1 MQANINER
9 KYFFGLYLFDKD
21 LQHSVQLQLILSFV
35 FVFVRFISMW
45 VKLPNFL
52 KDHEQKVTFS
62 LRIQH
67 RCNTFDSLLISFLDL
82 PK

>member
-21 LQHSVQLQLILSFV
+21 LQLSVQLQLILS

-52 KDHEQKVTFS
+52 KDHEQEVTFS
-62 LRIQH
+62 IRIQH
-67 RCNTFDSLLISFLDL
+67 HRNTFDSLLISFPDL

>member
-1 MQANINER
+1 MQADINER

-21 LQHSVQLQLILSFV
+21 LQLSVQLQLILSS
-35 FVFVRFISMW
+35 VFVRFISMW

-67 RCNTFDSLLISFLDL
+67 HRNTFDSLLISFPDL